1 METAIL
7 DEKKE
12 YNQKLFPYYKMFSW
26 DLMFYYVIS
35 FMFLT
40 TVKGFNASQILL
52 IDAFYTLSKF
62 LLQIPLVGVVD
73 KLGKR
78 KSLIIANIS
87 VALYMLLIL
96 FAVNIYM
103 VILAGFFGAFGFLIK
118 SLSESSLLYD
128 SIPESPNR
136 NKLFAKIEG
145 KGGAFFFSLE
155 AITSCLAGFLFAISP
170 YLPVLLASIFCM
182 ISAFL
187 AFRFNEI
194 VPNVHSSLS
203 SKQYHKNLKQSFR
216 FIMKSKRLR
225 SLILFLG
232 VSYGFINLLVT
243 LRKSLF
249 YDIEVPVEHMGIFFA
264 VLGIF
269 SSIAS
274 ARQNQFHQKY
284 RNKTLTV
291 LTIMLVSSCLLA
303 GLVVILKLPYLIT
316 LVLVLLAF
324 AIQYIVKGFYFTFNK
339 KYLNSFST
347 ADLRTKI
354 YSVNNLFEA
363 ICSTIAS
370 FASSQLL
377 KITSTAYAFIIIS
390 LVFCILLVLILDY
403 MKTRVGL
410 KPEEYKKDD
419 IPIPLN

>member
-87 VALYMLLIL
+87 VALYMLFIL
-96 FAVNIYM
+96 FSINIYM

-128 SIPESPNR
+128 SIPKTPNR

-145 KGGAFFFSLE
+145 KGGALFFSLE

-187 AFRFNEI
+187 AFRFNEV
-194 VPNVHSSLS
+194 VPNVRSTLS
-203 SKQYHKNLKQSFR
+203 SNQYHKNLKQSFH

-264 VLGIF
+264 ALGIF

-291 LTIMLVSSCLLA
+291 LTIMLISSCLLA

-419 IPIPLN
+419 IPVPLN